1 MGLFR
6 RTRVSK
12 ATATVDTTNA
22 APMTVIHGVESLTPP
37 MEEEVLPADREDVS
51 DVFVCTREAPASAP
65 SSEVVEVVEVA
76 AEADPSVTL
85 IVTGWHNV
93 EPGPLAWAFP
103 SMRAALDAVQKMKN
117 AVEWSIVLGRDYASV
132 DEARTLGAVLIEQRS

>member
-1 MGLFR
+1 
-6 RTRVSK
+6 
-12 ATATVDTTNA
+12 
-22 APMTVIHGVESLTPP
+22 MTLISEVASLTPP
-37 MEEEVLPADREDVS
+37 LAPEESLADPADREDAS
-51 DVFVCTREAPASAP
+51 DVFVCKR
-65 SSEVVEVVEVA
+65 EVA
-76 AEADPSVTL
+76 KADVDVRVEPSVTL

-132 DEARTLGAVLIEQRS
+132 DEARALGAVLIEQRS

>member
-6 RTRVSK
+6 RSH
-12 ATATVDTTNA
+12 ASNEAATVDSTGAAPLTVICEVTSLTNA
-22 APMTVIHGVESLTPP
+22 IVQEES
-37 MEEEVLPADREDVS
+37 PADRDDAS
-51 DVFVCTREAPASAP
+51 DVFVCKRQPEI
-65 SSEVVEVVEVA
+65 VA
-76 AEADPSVTL
+76 ETDPSVTL

-117 AVEWSIVLGRDYASV
+117 AIEWSIVLGRDYASV
-132 DEARTLGAVLIEQRS
+132 EEARALGAVLIEQRS